1 MATPK
6 GMPEYAK
13 GTASAI
19 AASKK
24 EAELTKKVQATPLA
38 KAPAP
43 AISNA
48 MATANSNINKY
59 DVTKANQNASNAA
72 QKATIAKQ
80 VEKQAPTPSVE
91 TFKKAVQPPSG
102 VTGVAVDT
110 LRSVF
115 GLPPVSVEATTKP
128 VPPTTTP
135 TMPVYAT
142 GDVAK
147 IQDYTA
153 SNVAPMTEQ
162 EKKDAF
168 IQAVQKRMEVEK
180 DLMGERVTPPS
191 TTALQNRAIESVNQ
205 NLQTAQE
212 RITGSTPLPQTF
224 PVVPPMPL
232 TAQTDLGTTATKEVT
247 STTPPAEKAPYV
259 ALGEETKTAT
269 TTTPTPTTKE
279 KIITGTAQDKAQNY
293 ADGFAREDGYVWNAT
308 VGQWESPDIWQNT
321 LKNREAFKAVVAP
334 TTEAVTPTP
343 TPQVEK
349 GTPTEQGKIPDGF
362 KDERGYT
369 WNANAGQ
376 WESADVWANTLANR
390 NRMAG
395 QEATFAG
402 LIQDAITAAT
412 GQAPKTDVTPTVP
425 FTPSQPEQRVSF
437 MPFGK
442 PTIEPPATGEPD
454 YQKLAEESAFARA
467 TQQVDAQIAS
477 KNAELD
483 KQIAQAQNNRDYQTA
498 QNLQAFKSAVNQMR
512 DTGFLQSQQAQ
523 QQMANRG
530 LLGSGMATDAQVRLQ
545 MSMNQNMRDL
555 AQKQQIASD
564 KLAKDFQTRLDAIN
578 EKKTKL
584 QQGRTADIEKAGN
597 AILKEIDAMDKIG
610 LDLRKL
616 QVEENKNLMNNA
628 RTVLDRLAKQG
639 YNTAPLEA
647 VALTGNVNALAQAME
662 NSGEPQLSLLG
673 KDMKA
678 TIEATNAKT
687 ISYKRDAERVAM
699 QTKGELSDIDKQRSE
714 TMGYVFV
721 NGKMLKD
728 SKGNPI
734 PTAETIQ
741 NNAKL
746 SLDQKKVAI
755 DKQRADT
762 ARAKANSKTSSEVKA
777 MTQPQQLNFLQDAI
791 STLVIPKFE
800 DSFDKYG
807 DPIRV
812 KVGEEL
818 NPANIGDFNEI
829 MADLWASGKVSPD
842 IIQNQ
847 YRAFGLKAPTLSD
860 MLDMKANPDR

>member
-13 GTASAI
+13 GTTAAI

-91 TFKKAVQPPSG
+91 TFKKA
-102 VTGVAVDT
+102 
-110 LRSVF
+110 
-115 GLPPVSVEATTKP
+115 
-128 VPPTTTP
+128 TP
-135 TMPVYAT
+135 TPTGMPVQAT
-142 GDVAK
+142 GDVKA
-147 IQDYTA
+147 IQNYTA

-168 IQAVQKRMEVEK
+168 VQAVQKRMEVEK
-180 DLMGERVTPPS
+180 DLMGDRVTPPS

-343 TPQVEK
+343 TPTPTETATPTSQVEK

-442 PTIEPPATGEPD
+442 PTVEPPATEEQD
-454 YQKLAEESAFARA
+454 YQKLADEAAFAKA

-477 KNAELD
+477 QNAELD

-555 AQKQQIASD
+555 AQKQQVSSD
-564 KLAKDFQTRLDAIN
+564 KLAKDFQTRLDTIN

-584 QQGRTADIEKAGN
+584 QRGRTADIEKAGN

-678 TIEATNAKT
+678 TIEATNAKA
-687 ISYKRDAERVAM
+687 ISYKRDAERIAM

-746 SLDQKKVAI
+746 SLDQKRIAI

-762 ARAKANSKTSSEVKA
+762 ARAKTNSKTSSEVKA

-800 DSFDKYG
+800 DSFDRDG
-807 DPIRV
+807 APIRV